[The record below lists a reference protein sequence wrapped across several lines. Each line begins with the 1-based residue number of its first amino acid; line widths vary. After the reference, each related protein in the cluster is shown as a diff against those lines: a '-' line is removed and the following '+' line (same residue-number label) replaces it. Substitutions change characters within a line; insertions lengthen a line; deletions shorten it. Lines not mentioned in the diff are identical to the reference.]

1 MEWSDIDVKTFKEI
15 QEYLS
20 TTQDGNI
27 EQSVHLLALIEGK
40 DEDTYFN
47 MPINKLT
54 EEFEKLK
61 FMESTPQAA
70 QVKNSYKINGT
81 EYVLTTNLQE
91 MTVAQYIDYQVYI
104 KNPQQYMQEMLTV
117 FLIPKGK
124 KYNEGYD
131 VAEAAK
137 DMGNL
142 PIEDAYGISFFLTVL
157 LQSLTKVTTSSALRK
172 MLKELKKV
180 KDETKR
186 RAIIAGMQAIINGC
200 A

>member
-1 MEWSDIDVKTFKEI
+1 MEWQDVNVKTFKEI
-15 QEYLS
+15 QDYIS

-27 EQSVHLLALIEGK
+27 EQSVHLLSLIEGK
-40 DEDTYFN
+40 DEDAYFS
-47 MPINKLT
+47 MPIKQLT
-54 EEFEKLK
+54 EEFGKLK
-61 FMESTPQAA
+61 FMEATPQAA
-70 QVKNSYKINGT
+70 QVKNTYKINGT

-124 KYNEGYD
+124 KYNEDYD
-131 VAEAAK
+131 VAKAAA
-137 DMGNL
+137 DMGEL
-142 PIEDAYGISFFLTVL
+142 PIEDAYGISFFLTKIL
-157 LQSLTKVTTSSALRK
+157 RSLTKVTTSCA
-172 MLKELKKV
+172 LKKM

-186 RAIIAGMQAIINGC
+186 RAIVAGMQAIINGC

>member
-1 MEWSDIDVKTFKEI
+1 MEWQDVNVKTFKQI
-15 QEYLS
+15 QDYIS

-27 EQSVHLLALIEGK
+27 EQSVHLLSLIEGK

-47 MPINKLT
+47 MPIKQLT
-54 EEFEKLK
+54 EEFAKLK
-61 FMESTPQAA
+61 FMECTPQAA
-70 QVKNSYKINGT
+70 KVKNTYKINGT

-124 KYNEGYD
+124 KYNEDYD
-131 VAEAAK
+131 VAAATK
-137 DMGNL
+137 DMGDL
-142 PIEDAYGISFFLTVL
+142 PIEDAYGISFFLTTL
-157 LQSLTKVTTSSALRK
+157 LRSLTKVTTSSALRK

-186 RAIIAGMQAIINGC
+186 RAIVAGMQAIINGC

>member
-1 MEWSDIDVKTFKEI
+1 MEWSNIDVKTFKEI
-15 QEYLS
+15 QDYLS
-20 TTQDGNI
+20 TTKDGSI
-27 EQSVHLLALIEGK
+27 EQSVHLLSLIECK
-40 DEDTYFN
+40 DEDTYFS

-54 EEFEKLK
+54 EEFGKLK

-124 KYNEGYD
+124 KYNEEYD

-142 PIEDAYGISFFLTVL
+142 PIEDAYGISFFLTTL
-157 LQSLTKVTTSSALRK
+157 LRSLTKVTTSSALRK
-172 MLKELKKV
+172 MLRELKKV

-186 RAIIAGMQAIINGC
+186 RAIIAGMKAIINGC

>member
-1 MEWSDIDVKTFKEI
+1 MEWSNIDVKTFKEI
-15 QEYLS
+15 QDYLS

-27 EQSVHLLALIEGK
+27 EQSVHLLSLIEGK

-54 EEFEKLK
+54 EEFGKLK

-124 KYNEGYD
+124 KYNEDYD

-157 LQSLTKVTTSSALRK
+157 LHSLTKVTTSSALRK

>member
-1 MEWSDIDVKTFKEI
+1 MEWQDVNVKTFKQI
-15 QEYLS
+15 QDYIS

-27 EQSVHLLALIEGK
+27 EQSVHLLSLIEGK

-47 MPINKLT
+47 MPIKQLT
-54 EEFEKLK
+54 EEFAKLK
-61 FMESTPQAA
+61 FMECTPQAA
-70 QVKNSYKINGT
+70 KVKNTYKINGT

-124 KYNEGYD
+124 KYNEDYD
-131 VAEAAK
+131 VAAAAK
-137 DMGNL
+137 DMGDL
-142 PIEDAYGISFFLTVL
+142 PIEDAYGISFFLTTL
-157 LQSLTKVTTSSALRK
+157 LRSLTKVTTSSALRK

-186 RAIIAGMQAIINGC
+186 RAIVAGMQAIINGC

>member
-1 MEWSDIDVKTFKEI
+1 MEWQDVNVKTFKKI
-15 QEYLS
+15 QDYIS

-27 EQSVHLLALIEGK
+27 EQSVHLLSLIEGK

-47 MPINKLT
+47 MPIKQLT
-54 EEFEKLK
+54 EEFAKLK
-61 FMESTPQAA
+61 FMECTPQAA
-70 QVKNSYKINGT
+70 KVKNTYKINGT

-124 KYNEGYD
+124 KYNEDYD

-137 DMGNL
+137 DMGDL
-142 PIEDAYGISFFLTVL
+142 PIEDAYGISFFLTTL
-157 LQSLTKVTTSSALRK
+157 LHSLTKVTISSALKK

-186 RAIIAGMQAIINGC
+186 RAIVAGMQAIINGC

>member
-1 MEWSDIDVKTFKEI
+1 MEWSDVNVKTFKKI
-15 QEYLS
+15 QDYIS

-27 EQSVHLLALIEGK
+27 EQSVHLLSLIEGK

-47 MPINKLT
+47 MPIKQLT
-54 EEFEKLK
+54 EEFAKLK
-61 FMESTPQAA
+61 FMECTPQAA
-70 QVKNSYKINGT
+70 KVKNTYKINGT

-124 KYNEGYD
+124 KYNEDYD
-131 VAEAAK
+131 IAEAAK
-137 DMGNL
+137 DMGDL
-142 PIEDAYGISFFLTVL
+142 PIEDAYGISFFLTTL
-157 LQSLTKVTTSSALRK
+157 LHSLTRAITSSALKK
-172 MLKELKKV
+172 MLKELKQV
-180 KDETKR
+180 KDETTR
-186 RAIIAGMQAIINGC
+186 RAIVAEMQAIINGC

>member
-1 MEWSDIDVKTFKEI
+1 
-15 QEYLS
+15 
-20 TTQDGNI
+20 
-27 EQSVHLLALIEGK
+27 
-40 DEDTYFN
+40 
-47 MPINKLT
+47 MPIKQLT
-54 EEFEKLK
+54 EEFGKLK
-61 FMESTPQAA
+61 FMECTPQAA
-70 QVKNSYKINGT
+70 KVKNTYKINGT

-124 KYNEGYD
+124 KYNEDYD

-157 LQSLTKVTTSSALRK
+157 LQSLTKVTISSALRK

-180 KDETKR
+180 KDETRR

>member
-1 MEWSDIDVKTFKEI
+1 MEWQDVNVKTFKQI
-15 QEYLS
+15 QDYIS

-27 EQSVHLLALIEGK
+27 EQSVHLLSLIEGK

-47 MPINKLT
+47 MPIKQLT
-54 EEFEKLK
+54 EEFAKLK
-61 FMESTPQAA
+61 FMECTPQAA
-70 QVKNSYKINGT
+70 KVKNTYKINGT

-124 KYNEGYD
+124 KYNEDYD
-131 VAEAAK
+131 VAAAAQ
-137 DMGNL
+137 DMGDL
-142 PIEDAYGISFFLTVL
+142 PIEDAYGISFFLTTL
-157 LQSLTKVTTSSALRK
+157 LRSLTKVTTSSALRK
-172 MLKELKKV
+172 MLKELKRV

-186 RAIIAGMQAIINGC
+186 RAIVAGMQAIINGC

>member
-1 MEWSDIDVKTFKEI
+1 
-15 QEYLS
+15 
-20 TTQDGNI
+20 
-27 EQSVHLLALIEGK
+27 
-40 DEDTYFN
+40 
-47 MPINKLT
+47 MPIKQLT
-54 EEFEKLK
+54 EEFGKLK

-70 QVKNSYKINGT
+70 KVKNTYKINGT

-124 KYNEGYD
+124 KYNEDYD
-131 VAEAAK
+131 VAVAAQ
-137 DMGNL
+137 DMGDL
-142 PIEDAYGISFFLTVL
+142 PIEDAYGISFFLTTL
-157 LQSLTKVTTSSALRK
+157 LHSLTRVTTSSALKK

-186 RAIIAGMQAIINGC
+186 RAIVAGMQAIINGC

>member
-1 MEWSDIDVKTFKEI
+1 MEWSNIDVKTFKEI
-15 QEYLS
+15 QDYLS

-27 EQSVHLLALIEGK
+27 EQSVHLLSLIEGK

-54 EEFEKLK
+54 EELGKLK

-124 KYNEGYD
+124 KYNEDYD

-157 LQSLTKVTTSSALRK
+157 LQSLTKVTTSTALRK

-180 KDETKR
+180 KDETRR

>member
-1 MEWSDIDVKTFKEI
+1 MEWNDIDVKTFKEI
-15 QEYLS
+15 QDYLS

-27 EQSVHLLALIEGK
+27 EQSVHLLSLIEGK
-40 DEDTYFN
+40 DEDTYFS

-54 EEFEKLK
+54 EEFVKLK

-124 KYNEGYD
+124 KYNEDYD

-142 PIEDAYGISFFLTVL
+142 PIEDAYGISFFLTTL
-157 LQSLTKVTTSSALRK
+157 LRSLTKVTTSSALRK
-172 MLKELKKV
+172 MMKELKKV

-186 RAIIAGMQAIINGC
+186 RAIIAGMKAIINGC

>member
-1 MEWSDIDVKTFKEI
+1 MEWSNIDVKTFKEI
-15 QEYLS
+15 QDYLS

-27 EQSVHLLALIEGK
+27 EQSVHLLSLIEGK
-40 DEDTYFN
+40 DEDTYFS

-54 EEFEKLK
+54 EEFGKLK

-70 QVKNSYKINGT
+70 QVKNTYKINGT

>member
-1 MEWSDIDVKTFKEI
+1 MEWSNIDVKTFKEI

-27 EQSVHLLALIEGK
+27 EQSVHLLSLIEGK
-40 DEDTYFN
+40 DEDTYFS

-54 EEFEKLK
+54 EEFGKLK

>member
-1 MEWSDIDVKTFKEI
+1 MKNRRNKDFNFIRNMEWSDIDVKTFKEI
-15 QEYLS
+15 QDYLS

-27 EQSVHLLALIEGK
+27 EQSVHLLSLIEGK

-54 EEFEKLK
+54 EEFGKLK

-124 KYNEGYD
+124 KYNEDYD

-142 PIEDAYGISFFLTVL
+142 PIEDAYGISFF
-157 LQSLTKVTTSSALRK
+157 
-172 MLKELKKV
+172 
-180 KDETKR
+180 
-186 RAIIAGMQAIINGC
+186 
-200 A
+200 

>member
-1 MEWSDIDVKTFKEI
+1 MEWSNIDVKTFKEI

-54 EEFEKLK
+54 EEFGKLK

-104 KNPQQYMQEMLTV
+104 KNPQQYIQEMLTV

-157 LQSLTKVTTSSALRK
+157 LRSLTKVTTSSALRK

>member
-1 MEWSDIDVKTFKEI
+1 MEWSNIDVKTFKEI
-15 QEYLS
+15 QDYLS

-27 EQSVHLLALIEGK
+27 EQSVHLLSLIEGK

-157 LQSLTKVTTSSALRK
+157 LQSLTKVTTSSALKK

>member
-1 MEWSDIDVKTFKEI
+1 MEWNDIDVKTFKEI
-15 QEYLS
+15 QDYLS
-20 TTQDGNI
+20 TTKDGSI
-27 EQSVHLLALIEGK
+27 EQSVHLLSLIEGK
-40 DEDTYFN
+40 DEDTYFS

-54 EEFEKLK
+54 EELGKLK

-124 KYNEGYD
+124 KYNEDYD

-157 LQSLTKVTTSSALRK
+157 LQSLTRVTTSSALRK

-186 RAIIAGMQAIINGC
+186 RAIIAGMKAIINGC

>member
-1 MEWSDIDVKTFKEI
+1 MEWSDVNVKTFKKI
-15 QEYLS
+15 QDYIS

-27 EQSVHLLALIEGK
+27 EQSVHLLSLIEGK
-40 DEDTYFN
+40 DEDVYFS
-47 MPINKLT
+47 MPIKQLT
-54 EEFEKLK
+54 EEFGKLK

-70 QVKNSYKINGT
+70 KVKNTYKINGT

-124 KYNEGYD
+124 KYNEDYD
-131 VAEAAK
+131 VAVAAQ
-137 DMGNL
+137 DMGDL
-142 PIEDAYGISFFLTVL
+142 PIEDAYGISFFLTTL
-157 LQSLTKVTTSSALRK
+157 LHSLTRVTTSSALKK

>member
-1 MEWSDIDVKTFKEI
+1 MEWQDINVETYKKI
-15 QEYLS
+15 QEYLTS
-20 TTQDGNI
+20 TNDGNI
-27 EQSVHLLALIEGK
+27 EQSVHLLSLIEGK

-54 EEFEKLK
+54 EEFGKLK
-61 FMESTPQAA
+61 FMECTPTAA
-70 QVKNSYKINGT
+70 QVKNTYEINGT

-124 KYNEGYD
+124 KYNEDYD
-131 VAEAAK
+131 VAAAAK
-137 DMGNL
+137 DMGKMA
-142 PIEDAYGISFFLTVL
+142 ITDAYGISFFLTVL
-157 LQSLTKVTTSSALRK
+157 LRSLTKITTSSALRK
-172 MLKELKKV
+172 MMKELKKV

-186 RAIIAGMQAIINGC
+186 KAIIMGMQAIINGC

>member
-1 MEWSDIDVKTFKEI
+1 MEWNDIDVKTFKEI
-15 QEYLS
+15 QDYLS
-20 TTQDGNI
+20 TTKDGSI
-27 EQSVHLLALIEGK
+27 EQSVHLLSLIEGK
-40 DEDTYFN
+40 DEDTYFS

-54 EEFEKLK
+54 EELGKLK

-70 QVKNSYKINGT
+70 QVKNTYKINGT

-124 KYNEGYD
+124 KYNEDYD

-142 PIEDAYGISFFLTVL
+142 PIEDAYGISFFLTTL
-157 LQSLTKVTTSSALRK
+157 LRSLTKVTTSSALRK

-186 RAIIAGMQAIINGC
+186 RAIIAGMKAIINGC